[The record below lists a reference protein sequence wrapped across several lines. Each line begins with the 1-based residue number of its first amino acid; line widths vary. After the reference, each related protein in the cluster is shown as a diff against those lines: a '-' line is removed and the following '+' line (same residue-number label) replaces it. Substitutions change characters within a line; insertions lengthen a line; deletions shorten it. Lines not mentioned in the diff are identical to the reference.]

1 MNQEQ
6 RIEELLEKAVELM
19 ASIREQVDRITNKGE

>member
-6 RIEELLEKAVELM
+6 RIEKLLEIASQLM
-19 ASIREQVDRITNKGE
+19 NSIKEQVDRITKED

>member
-19 ASIREQVDRITNKGE
+19 DSIKEQVDRITKED

>member
-19 ASIREQVDRITNKGE
+19 DSIRKQVDRITKED